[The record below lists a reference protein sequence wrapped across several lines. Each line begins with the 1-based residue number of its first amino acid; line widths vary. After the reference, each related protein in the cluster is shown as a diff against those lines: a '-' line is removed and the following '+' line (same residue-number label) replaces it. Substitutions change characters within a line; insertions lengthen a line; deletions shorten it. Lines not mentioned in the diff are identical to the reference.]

1 VVFFGK
7 LRVNV
12 YLYSRK
18 KRFTNYLYKTS
29 MKKKP
34 YEKPSIEVVE
44 LKQTRML
51 MASGDVENYQIEP
64 EREW

>member
-1 VVFFGK
+1 M
-7 LRVNV
+7 
-12 YLYSRK
+12 
-18 KRFTNYLYKTS
+18 T
-29 MKKKP
+29 KKP

-51 MASGDVENYQIEP
+51 MVSGEVENYIFET

>member
-1 VVFFGK
+1 
-7 LRVNV
+7 
-12 YLYSRK
+12 
-18 KRFTNYLYKTS
+18 
-29 MKKKP
+29 MKKKL

-51 MASGDVENYQIEP
+51 MASGEVENYQIEP